1 MNRDQVTEFAR
12 KAGYDGAEYRGKW
25 KNFEVYAPVTEN
37 EEIANIGK
45 PEFIFVFEN
54 IARMATEDEMFEYLD
69 SLPED
74 EEPEEE
80 PKVGMAK
87 SFNEIMGLSPART
100 FSKSDPDR
108 FDRIVEIG
116 KFNPYHDS
124 KGRFSSAN
132 AAASFTYAPGKSGA
146 HTTAIARETAKGLV
160 ASAKAKEPEL
170 TSVLSGCA
178 AEAGGEM
185 VGLDFAVKSE
195 ESLTRK
201 IKTEMLA
208 NGLNAKAAAG
218 EMRDV
223 NRYTIQLKEENFG
236 AGYEATMKTLT
247 DKGYEIVK
255 VKNTL
260 ADPNAPYRG
269 INTNLRDKDGS
280 IWELQFHTE
289 KSLEIKEV
297 NHKLYEE
304 QRLDNTPTA
313 RRKELDKIMADNAAA
328 IPMPAGV
335 ENIANVNKL

>member
-1 MNRDQVTEFAR
+1 MNREIVKFAQEM
-12 KAGYDGAEYRGKW
+12 GYAGAEYRGKW
-25 KNFEVYAPVTEN
+25 KDYEVYAPTGDDED
-37 EEIANIGK
+37 IANIGK

-54 IARMATEDEMFEYLD
+54 IIRMATEDEMFEYID

-74 EEPEEE
+74 EEEEE
-80 PKVGMAK
+80 KKVVAK
-87 SFNEIMGLSPART
+87 SFNEIMGISPTRT
-100 FSKSDPDR
+100 ISKSDPDR
-108 FDRIVEIG
+108 FNQIVE
-116 KFNPYHDS
+116 KFNPYHDA
-124 KGRFSSAN
+124 KGRFTSAN
-132 AAASFTYAPGKSGA
+132 AAASFTFTPGKSNA
-146 HTTAIARETAKGLV
+146 HTTAIAREAAKGLV
-160 ASAKAKEPEL
+160 AKAKAKEPEL
-170 TSVLSGCA
+170 TSMLSGCA

-208 NGLNAKAAAG
+208 NGLNATAAVG

-223 NRYTIQLKEENFG
+223 NRYTMQLKEDNFG

-260 ADPNAPYRG
+260 ADPNASYRG

-289 KSLEIKEV
+289 KSLEIKEI

-304 QRLDNTPTA
+304 QRLDNTPAA

-328 IPMPAGV
+328 IPMPKGV